1 MNNEVNNQS
10 KVQEEQES
18 GELSK
23 PTSSTTTTNSGVS
36 GEVVDFPKPPS
47 TVSVEELEKIKSRAA
62 QADEFWDRLLR
73 QTAEF
78 DNYRKRM
85 ARERQEAV
93 QFANQALLQ
102 NLVTVLD
109 HFEAAINA
117 ASQAQES
124 SLESFKS
131 GMNLIHSQLKSVLT
145 ETGLEEIN
153 AQNQTFNPSW
163 HEAVSQKETTEAPE
177 GQVVEQLR
185 KGYKLRERLLR
196 PAMVVVAK
204 APST

>member
-10 KVQEEQES
+10 KVQEGQES
-18 GELSK
+18 GGLSN
-23 PTSSTTTTNSGVS
+23 PTSSATATNSGVS

-47 TVSVEELEKIKSRAA
+47 TVSVEELEKIKNRAA

-85 ARERQEAV
+85 ARDRQEAV

-117 ASQAQES
+117 ASQAKES

-163 HEAVSQKETTEAPE
+163 HEAVSQKETAEAPE

>member
-36 GEVVDFPKPPS
+36 GEVVDFPKPPAS
-47 TVSVEELEKIKSRAA
+47 VSVEELEKIKSRAA

-85 ARERQEAV
+85 ARDRQEAV

-117 ASQAQES
+117 ANQAKES

-163 HEAVSQKETTEAPE
+163 HEAVSQKETAEAPE

-204 APST
+204 APSA

>member
-10 KVQEEQES
+10 KVQEGQES
-18 GELSK
+18 GELSN
-23 PTSSTTTTNSGVS
+23 PTSSATATNSGVS
-36 GEVVDFPKPPS
+36 GEVVNFPKPPS
-47 TVSVEELEKIKSRAA
+47 TISVEELEKLKNRAA

-85 ARERQEAV
+85 ARDRQEAV

-117 ASQAQES
+117 ASQAKES

-131 GMNLIHSQLKSVLT
+131 GMNLIHSQLKSVLM

-163 HEAVSQKETTEAPE
+163 HEAVSQKETAEAPE

-204 APST
+204 APSS